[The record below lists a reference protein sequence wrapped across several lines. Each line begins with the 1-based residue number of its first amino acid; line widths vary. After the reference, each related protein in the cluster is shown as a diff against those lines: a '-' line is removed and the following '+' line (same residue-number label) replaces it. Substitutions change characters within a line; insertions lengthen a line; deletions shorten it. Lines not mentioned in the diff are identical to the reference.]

1 MDAITKSA
9 IYRLIKEGCAPGENL
24 QISSLMYEEIR
35 TVLQQYIED
44 LMRQMTNHTLSKTLL
59 EKNVYTVLQNIP
71 AANKIAKQCLSPNPK
86 ELCFYFPKA
95 SFKRFFHNIARD
107 YQIGLKYSEKALN
120 LIQLASEEHLKTV
133 LRKAIRNTRHT
144 GRLTL
149 YPKDLQLARRENF
162 NKLEQKVTR
171 KIESSM
177 VDYKSYIKKVM
188 KMVDR
193 NLSMSEDVKEYQN
206 TLLNL
211 LIQAIMKH
219 VNDLLLSSQ
228 KNTIDTKSIE
238 AAVPM
243 VVRGELSKHAVS
255 TGKRHVSRYTEYT
268 QRRSGDRS
276 ESKRLESKCGL
287 TFPISRTKR
296 AIRNYTKNR
305 LSTNASIFL
314 TAVLEYI
321 SAEISELSG
330 NVTRMGNRKKITIK
344 DSKDATEEDEE
355 LSSLI
360 SSLGIFM

>member
-9 IYRLIKEGCAPGENL
+9 IYRLIKEGCAPRENL

-44 LMRQMTNHTLSKTLL
+44 LMRQMVNHTLSKTLL

-71 AANKIAKQCLSPNPK
+71 ATNKIAKQCLSPNPK

-120 LIQLASEEHLKTV
+120 LIQLASEEHLKNV

-149 YPKDLQLARRENF
+149 YPKDLQLARRESF
-162 NKLEQKVTR
+162 NTLEQKVAR
-171 KIESSM
+171 KIDFSF

-188 KMVDR
+188 KMVNSD
-193 NLSMSEDVKEYQN
+193 LSMSEDVKEYQN
-206 TLLNL
+206 TVLNL
-211 LIQAIMKH
+211 LIQTIMKH
-219 VNDLLLSSQ
+219 VNDLLLSTG
-228 KNTIDTKSIE
+228 KTTIDTKSLQAGI
-238 AAVPM
+238 PM
-243 VVRGELSKHAVS
+243 VIKGELSKHAVS
-255 TGKRHVSRYTEYT
+255 TGKRHVLRYT
-268 QRRSGDRS
+268 QRRSGERS
-276 ESKRLESKCGL
+276 ESRRLESKCGL
-287 TFPISRTKR
+287 VFPISRTKR
-296 AIRNYTKNR
+296 VIRNYTKNR
-305 LSTNASIFL
+305 LSTNAAIFL

-330 NVTRMGNRKKITIK
+330 NVTRMENRKKITIK
-344 DSKDATEEDEE
+344 DSKQATEEDEE
-355 LSSLI
+355 LDSLI
-360 SSLGIFM
+360 RSLSIFM